1 MLTIGQLAAHAG
13 VTVRAVRHYHR
24 LGLLPEPPR
33 DHSGYR
39 RYDAR
44 AVVDLIRIR
53 TLAGAGVPLA
63 KVPDLLHATP
73 ADFSAAVARI
83 DDRLCAQIRRL
94 ENNRTTIARLAAGD
108 SLALPDSA
116 VSYLAMLRAQGVPE
130 SMVEVE
136 RDSWI
141 ILAAKWPDRL
151 DAWIADKRRSF
162 DDPRMLRLYRLLD
175 LDGITAEDPR
185 LAEAADLLVALS
197 EAYDPAEQPDELTEQ
212 ALVELLDSF
221 ADRYGPIAD
230 RMQELLAQRGW
241 TGLSNMQR
249 TGR

>member
-24 LGLLPEPPR
+24 LGLLAEPPR

-63 KVPDLLHATP
+63 KVPDLLRASP
-73 ADFSAAVARI
+73 ADFTAAVARI

-94 ENNRTTIARLAAGD
+94 EDNRTAIARLAAGD
-108 SLALPDSA
+108 NLALPDSA
-116 VSYLAMLRAQGVPE
+116 VAYLAMLRAEGVPE
-130 SMVEVE
+130 AMVEVE
-136 RDSWI
+136 RDAWI
-141 ILAAKWPDRL
+141 ILAARWPDRL

-162 DDPRMLRLYRLLD
+162 DDPRMMRLYRLFD
-175 LDGITAEDPR
+175 LDGLTADNPR
-185 LAEAADLLVALS
+185 LAEIADLLAALS
-197 EAYDPAEQPDELTEQ
+197 EAHDPAEQPDELAEQ

-221 ADRYGPIAD
+221 ADRYGPLAD
-230 RMQELLAQRGW
+230 RLQELLVERGW
-241 TGLSNMQR
+241 TGLSNMRR